1 MLPSATPPPA
11 KKVICVK
18 AERANSPGDVS
29 LITARL
35 PKP

>member
-1 MLPSATPPPA
+1 MLPSAIPPPA
-11 KKVICVK
+11 KKVRCVK